1 MTKNAVAVRP
11 TPAPAVSSE
20 SKTLTMGPVS
30 MRRGPPSE
38 AAPKRRSYGWQPYQ
52 PLAPSLVT
60 GRANAAPMPSECRAN
75 AVPGQIDAR
84 GTAPHHAPPPCTP
97 PPEAAPGAS
106 AGSSGR
112 HADHPPAETD
122 LAIQPRPAHVAG
134 VPAAGV
140 PDGDAASVVADP
152 DEPVPLPE
160 PACAIHQQ
168 RALVQPGL
176 QLDKGS
182 QRSQLAVGAAR
193 LTRTESARS
202 QRACQRRPARTEQ
215 AESRRDAYRA
225 PDQGDRI
232 VEAPERL
239 AVGAV

>member
-38 AAPKRRSYGWQPYQ
+38 AAPKRRSYSWQPYQ

-97 PPEAAPGAS
+97 PPEAAPRAS

-112 HADHPPAETD
+112 HAHHPPAETD

-140 PDGDAASVVADP
+140 PDGDAASVVANP
-152 DEPVPLPE
+152 DEPVPLVE

-168 RALVQPGL
+168 RAPVRPSRDQFMRRGGDGL
-176 QLDKGS
+176 DRPS
-182 QRSQLAVGAAR
+182 TSAYTHPWASTSANSASRSPPAVS
-193 LTRTESARS
+193 LTSMALRRASARS
-202 QRACQRRPARTEQ
+202 IRWNGTW
-215 AESRRDAYRA
+215 S
-225 PDQGDRI
+225 
-232 VEAPERL
+232 
-239 AVGAV
+239 